1 LPIALDPSET
11 FEYVL
16 ECDREL
22 PEGEQTTFTLRG
34 LTGAERDRIDD
45 MLIVRNADGSQSY
58 RTGSATTS
66 ALRFGLKG
74 WGGFRDAKGDEV
86 PFKAIRGTVTDACL
100 DRLTTAWRTE
110 LANAI
115 TSRGDVSESEGE

>member
-1 LPIALDPSET
+1 MPIALDPSET

-16 ECDREL
+16 ECDRDL

-45 MLIVRNADGSQSY
+45 MLIVRNVDGSQSY
-58 RTGSATTS
+58 RTGSATTA
-66 ALRFGLKG
+66 ALRYGLKG
-74 WGGFRDAKGDEV
+74 WGGFRDAGGGEV
-86 PFKAIRGTVTDACL
+86 SFKAVRGTVTDECL
-100 DRLTTAWRTE
+100 DRLAPAWRTE

-115 TSRGDVSESEGE
+115 TSRGEVSEAEGE